1 MIAAKFKTTSY
12 TTLFFLHIITAF
24 YYVPFFIDLSLNG
37 AWSNPV
43 HSHGPLVLLISLFL
57 VFQNKQK
64 LVDLYADETHSTPGV
79 LFFIGSFLLY
89 VLGGFTDMIHFKILS
104 FICIFCGVYTYT
116 FGWAVIKTLA
126 FPIFFMFFMIP
137 IPGVVMDPLSSFLK
151 LLVSDVA
158 VDILYFFDYPVA
170 QNGIVI
176 LVGSYKLFVADACSG
191 MRTLLMLET
200 LGILYLYLVRHPSYI
215 RTVGLA
221 ILIVPIS
228 ITSNILRVISLILIT
243 YYLGDA
249 AGQGFMHDFASLA
262 LFLFGFVLMISTD
275 SLLRLI
281 PQSNRKADKNE

>member
-104 FICIFCGVYTYT
+104 FI
-116 FGWAVIKTLA
+116 
-126 FPIFFMFFMIP
+126 
-137 IPGVVMDPLSSFLK
+137 
-151 LLVSDVA
+151 
-158 VDILYFFDYPVA
+158 
-170 QNGIVI
+170 
-176 LVGSYKLFVADACSG
+176 
-191 MRTLLMLET
+191 
-200 LGILYLYLVRHPSYI
+200 
-215 RTVGLA
+215 
-221 ILIVPIS
+221 
-228 ITSNILRVISLILIT
+228 
-243 YYLGDA
+243 
-249 AGQGFMHDFASLA
+249 
-262 LFLFGFVLMISTD
+262 
-275 SLLRLI
+275 
-281 PQSNRKADKNE
+281 